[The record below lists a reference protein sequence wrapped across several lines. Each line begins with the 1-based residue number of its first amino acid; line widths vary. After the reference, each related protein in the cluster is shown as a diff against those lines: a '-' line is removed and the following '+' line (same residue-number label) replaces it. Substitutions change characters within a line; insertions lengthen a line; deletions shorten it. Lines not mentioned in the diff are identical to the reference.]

1 MLQDFEVIMKK
12 LGDDALGF
20 SKAVPWWHQ
29 RVTLMSLDF
38 LIEGH
43 GSRKLSLGWELG

>member
-29 RVTLMSLDF
+29 TSHVECPWIF
-38 LIEGH
+38 
-43 GSRKLSLGWELG
+43 